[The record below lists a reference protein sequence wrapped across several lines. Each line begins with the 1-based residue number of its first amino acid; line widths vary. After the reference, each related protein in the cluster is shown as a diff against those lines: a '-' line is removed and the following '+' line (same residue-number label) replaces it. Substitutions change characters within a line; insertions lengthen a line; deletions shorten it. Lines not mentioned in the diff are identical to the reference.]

1 MCYTQTPTACSG
13 PLLGGAA
20 AVPATAAARPASETE
35 TIQKPERQTELLQ
48 RNGDTR
54 TP

>member
-1 MCYTQTPTACSG
+1 VLYADAYGVQR

-20 AVPATAAARPASETE
+20 AVPATAAARPASEAE

-54 TP
+54 TA